1 MRKARG
7 RLNTQEYTFDVLGQF
22 FYGDGIYRTLS
33 EVHWVSTSFCPFRCF
48 DKVFLGPYLTFKI
61 GC

>member
-33 EVHWVSTSFCPFRCF
+33 EVH
-48 DKVFLGPYLTFKI
+48 
-61 GC
+61 